1 MASASTVPEPHFNT
15 ICKHVTKCEPAFH
28 VGLMHS
34 ASSRMDLINSV
45 VSFALQL
52 VRVESIV
59 FGAVSVDSKRKQ
71 NQNDTSDDDSDNES
85 DNEDEGQESDNS

>member
-1 MASASTVPEPHFNT
+1 M
-15 ICKHVTKCEPAFH
+15 
-28 VGLMHS
+28 
-34 ASSRMDLINSV
+34 